1 MKPGIDDKH
10 QVIVDMSNDLWF
22 LGMEVKAEETKRQNA
37 KETEAHIEGMVLR
50 RTTLAKPS
58 ESTKAAGE
66 KSTKLVDRMIQATL
80 EVVWT
85 EKKVT

>member
-1 MKPGIDDKH
+1 
-10 QVIVDMSNDLWF
+10 MSNDLWF

-37 KETEAHIEGMVLR
+37 KETEFHMEGMVLR

-58 ESTKAAGE
+58 KSAKAVGE
-66 KSTKLVDRMIQATL
+66 KSTEFVDRMIQATL
-80 EVVWT
+80 EMFWT